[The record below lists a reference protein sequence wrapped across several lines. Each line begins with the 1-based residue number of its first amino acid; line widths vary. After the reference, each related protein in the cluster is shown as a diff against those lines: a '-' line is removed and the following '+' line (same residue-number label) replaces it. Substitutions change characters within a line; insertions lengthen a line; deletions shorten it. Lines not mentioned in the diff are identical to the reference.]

1 MQSRY
6 TKIVSVNKRKAT
18 KTRIKILT
26 PTGRRRKNTYKMD
39 TNDDINPKV
48 SDNEPNISEQIAKSC
63 IRNFYKYFQ
72 SDYKFTLE
80 IQNCM

>member
-1 MQSRY
+1 MQSRH
-6 TKIVSVNKRKAT
+6 TKIVSKNAT
-18 KTRIKILT
+18 KTRIKILLT
-26 PTGRRRKNTYKMD
+26 ATGRRRKNTYKMD

-48 SDNEPNISEQIAKSC
+48 SDNEPNISEQMVKSC

-80 IQNCM
+80 IQN